1 MGAAVVA
8 EGAAVVVLTV
18 VVEVLVVVV
27 VVVVVVQLGHSL
39 FVKLKSSHG
48 FQAPFIL
55 QLMLPSKFSSG
66 SSFKI

>member
-8 EGAAVVVLTV
+8 EGAAVVELTV

-39 FVKLKSSHG
+39 LVKFEEPWRG
-48 FQAPFIL
+48 V
-55 QLMLPSKFSSG
+55 QLTQIYSFFCLSLYLPL
-66 SSFKI
+66 